1 METLT
6 IRTKKKDEVI
16 DITETIEAYLQA
28 ADTESGVC
36 IIFVAHTT
44 CSLTT
49 ADLDPG
55 TDRDLLDALRGILP
69 HTSYRHPH
77 DPSHTP
83 DHILSSILGA
93 SLAIPYRSRQLL
105 LGTWQRVVLVE
116 LDGPRQRTVHVSSV
130 G

>member
-44 CSLTT
+44 
-49 ADLDPG
+49 
-55 TDRDLLDALRGILP
+55 
-69 HTSYRHPH
+69 
-77 DPSHTP
+77 
-83 DHILSSILGA
+83 
-93 SLAIPYRSRQLL
+93 
-105 LGTWQRVVLVE
+105 
-116 LDGPRQRTVHVSSV
+116 
-130 G
+130 